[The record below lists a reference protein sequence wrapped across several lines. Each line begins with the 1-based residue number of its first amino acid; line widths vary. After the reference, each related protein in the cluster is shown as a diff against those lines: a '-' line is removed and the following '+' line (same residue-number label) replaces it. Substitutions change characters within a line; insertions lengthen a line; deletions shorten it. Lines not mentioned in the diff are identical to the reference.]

1 MANQQLNAKLVICSV
16 PTRNSSAAQQFYNA
30 LLGGNDFAPSLNQQ
44 VESYYRP
51 ISEDGLTLTVAARQ
65 SDRESITC
73 YFAVDNLDE
82 MVKQLQAA
90 GGTVIVNPAPVAT
103 TAPSEVKQAYA
114 EVVGQQAP
122 DQAGRWAGMTDPD
135 GNYLALMQLDS
146 ATQQQLNAGPAHRR
160 LSQTQVD
167 QLERWK
173 QHGGPA
179 MRAAH
184 SHGGGPHQS

>member
-16 PTRNSSAAQQFYNA
+16 PTRNSSKAQQFYNT
-30 LLGGNDFAPSLNQQ
+30 LLGGSDFAPSLNEE
-44 VESYYRP
+44 VESYFRP

-82 MVKQLQAA
+82 TVKQLTAA
-90 GGTVIVNPAPVAT
+90 GGTVVVNPAPVAVSGP
-103 TAPSEVKQAYA
+103 AQAKQAFA
-114 EVVGQQAP
+114 DAVGHPAP
-122 DQAGRWAGMTDPD
+122 QTAGRWVGMIDPD

-146 ATQQQLNAGPAHRR
+146 ATRRQLNAEPPNRR
-160 LSQTQVD
+160 LSSQQTD
-167 QLERWK
+167 RIDRWK

-179 MRAAH
+179 MRPG
-184 SHGGGPHQS
+184 HGQQPG